1 MQAAPTQYSNSYV
14 FKCHAPR
21 AAATGSHTVAI
32 SACINLRQPHSQ
44 PSRTSSFASCSRAR
58 PLLNTRRS
66 WVKGSILLSR
76 RVHTIPYA
84 HNPAYAHAT
93 LAHLHK
99 VHPVLGLSSVQAV
112 DPVHAFKLIGMLLDA
127 HMNLMTIDIVRLL
140 DSPEM
145 VRLYPRPA
153 AASRPHTCM
162 LTQSLPFNTRAVP
175 QLLNNIKEAKEVLA
189 ASLARGDAGP
199 VAESL
204 EQMKTSEAKTEEQEM
219 KAEKPKPQ
227 VGRPC
232 SPSVYGAT
240 KPLYSPIRIPGA
252 HPGADAGADAQV
264 QGNPAVCPA

>member
-1 MQAAPTQYSNSYV
+1 
-14 FKCHAPR
+14 
-21 AAATGSHTVAI
+21 
-32 SACINLRQPHSQ
+32 
-44 PSRTSSFASCSRAR
+44 
-58 PLLNTRRS
+58 
-66 WVKGSILLSR
+66 
-76 RVHTIPYA
+76 
-84 HNPAYAHAT
+84 
-93 LAHLHK
+93 
-99 VHPVLGLSSVQAV
+99 
-112 DPVHAFKLIGMLLDA
+112 
-127 HMNLMTIDIVRLL
+127 
-140 DSPEM
+140 
-145 VRLYPRPA
+145 
-153 AASRPHTCM
+153 M

-264 QGNPAVCPA
+264 QGNPAVCPT